1 MDADSFAVIAGLFVL
16 FWGAL
21 AAIVA
26 LVRSLDL
33 PADQRMGAVL
43 GVIFLMVALVVFW
56 GVRKCRR
63 DRSSVPPPA
72 GRDAERMVRCEI
84 CALNV
89 PQSESVCVQGRF
101 FCSLAH
107 AEAATKGNARR

>member
-1 MDADSFAVIAGLFVL
+1 MKYL
-16 FWGAL
+16 
-21 AAIVA
+21 
-26 LVRSLDL
+26 
-33 PADQRMGAVL
+33 
-43 GVIFLMVALVVFW
+43 IFLMVALVVFW

-89 PQSESVCVQGRF
+89 PQSEG
-101 FCSLAH
+101 
-107 AEAATKGNARR
+107 

>member
-1 MDADSFAVIAGLFVL
+1 MKYL
-16 FWGAL
+16 
-21 AAIVA
+21 
-26 LVRSLDL
+26 
-33 PADQRMGAVL
+33 
-43 GVIFLMVALVVFW
+43 IFLMVALVVFW

-89 PQSESVCVQGRF
+89 PQGRF

>member
-1 MDADSFAVIAGLFVL
+1 MKYL
-16 FWGAL
+16 
-21 AAIVA
+21 
-26 LVRSLDL
+26 
-33 PADQRMGAVL
+33 
-43 GVIFLMVALVVFW
+43 IFLMVALVVFW

-72 GRDAERMVRCEI
+72 ERDAERMVRCEI